1 MNENSLLQVQGWWHR
16 RQGEVLGARST
27 GDPKA
32 LAEQGRISQ
41 KVASGYKVV

>member
-1 MNENSLLQVQGWWHR
+1 MRIVYFKCRDGGTGDR
-16 RQGEVLGARST
+16 YKKVLGTRST